1 MGRKEFLMQNP
12 LKMCIRDSLIH
23 GGFGI
28 FLLGHSQHLPC
39 GYICKQVLE
48 KFCVALYAGLE
59 AVLVSH
65 GNTAFL

>member
-1 MGRKEFLMQNP
+1 MNP
-12 LKMCIRDSLIH
+12 AAKFIFERHLKP
-23 GGFGI
+23 FGI
-28 FLLGHSQHLPC
+28 V
-39 GYICKQVLE
+39 GYDGDEHPFMGTIKIEKGMTEWQVLE